1 MQKTKCYIYTRVSTT
16 MQIDGFSLEA
26 QKNSLIEYTERND
39 MVIVGEYSDEG
50 KSGKSING
58 RPDFMRMLRDI
69 RNGKDKVSFV
79 LVFKLSR
86 FGRNAADVLNSL
98 QEIQDYGVELI
109 CIKDGLDSS
118 RSTGKLMIAVLS
130 SVAEIERENILEQT
144 MAGRLQKASEGKWNG
159 GFAPYGYKLEKGELK
174 IAEDEVEVI
183 KFIFDKFVHTTMGV
197 TGIADYLNKH
207 GIKKKQRQKTH
218 RDSFTPHFIKSVLDN
233 PVYCGKIAYQR
244 RKTEKIPGQRGASRI
259 VKQDNYLL
267 FDGIHEAIV
276 SEAEWE
282 AAHQKRLETGNRCE
296 KVHDLEHENIL
307 SGILHCPVC
316 GASLYGNPN
325 RKKKKEDGSYYKGY
339 YCYRCKH
346 RNYVNGKP
354 CDYRKQWNQE
364 MVNNAVTE
372 IIKNLIHNPKFESAI
387 REKIESSV
395 DTAALEAEIE
405 ALNKQLKQ
413 QIGAKNKLG
422 QQMDNLDV
430 NDKHYDSKYDDMQ
443 KRLDRL
449 YEEID
454 SIEYEIST
462 IQNRID
468 SIIQRKISGDNVYR
482 YLLYFDKLYDK
493 FTDMEKKQ
501 FMDSFIDRIEIYE
514 DILPSGRF
522 LKSIHFKF
530 PIFYEGEEII
540 GLRWDKDTTVETV
553 ALLVRR
559 DSAI

>member
-26 QKNSLIEYTERND
+26 QKNSLMEYAERND

-109 CIKDGLDSS
+109 CVKDGLDSS

-207 GIKKKQRQKTH
+207 GLKKKQRQKTH

-244 RKTEKIPGQRGASRI
+244 RKTEKIPGQRGESHI
-259 VKQDNYLL
+259 VKQDKYLL

-282 AAHQKRLETGNRCE
+282 AAHQKRLETGKKCE
-296 KVHDLEHENIL
+296 KVHDLEHEHIL
-307 SGILHCPVC
+307 SAILRCPVC
-316 GASLYGNPN
+316 GAGLYGNPN
-325 RKKKKEDGSYYKGY
+325 RKKKEDGSRYKDY

-346 RNYVNGKP
+346 RKDVDGKR

-364 MVNNAVTE
+364 TVNDAVTE

-387 REKIESSV
+387 RKKIESSV

-468 SIIQRKISGDNVYR
+468 SIIQQKISGDNVYR

-540 GLRWDKDTTVETV
+540 GLRWDKDTTVECVVSLTQQKTK
-553 ALLVRR
+553 A
-559 DSAI
+559 